1 MNILIIEDEMLIAQ
15 GLMRSLKD
23 YFSSRIKHLDHCDQL
38 DDAIEKIQ
46 TQDIDLVL
54 LDLNLPDGNG
64 LELIE
69 EIHQLCPGLPIV
81 VLSST
86 ELSTEQL
93 SRVEAALAKSRTE
106 TQDFLDIL
114 ARLLPTKE
122 NGYA

>member
-1 MNILIIEDEMLIAQ
+1 MHEKPRILHVEDDADLRTVIAEQGRHLAEFIGVATLNEARQHLIA
-15 GLMRSLKD
+15 GSL
-23 YFSSRIKHLDHCDQL
+23 
-38 DDAIEKIQ
+38 
-46 TQDIDLVL
+46 DLVL
-54 LDLNLPDGNG
+54 LDLNLPDGSG